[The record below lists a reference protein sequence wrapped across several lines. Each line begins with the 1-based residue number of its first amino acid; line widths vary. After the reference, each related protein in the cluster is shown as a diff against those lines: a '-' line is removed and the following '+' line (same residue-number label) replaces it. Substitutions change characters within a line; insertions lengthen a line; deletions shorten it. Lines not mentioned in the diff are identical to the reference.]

1 MILNVLQVS
10 ALLVCFNRFHNH
22 VVEQLALINES
33 GRFSLPAHISEDETA
48 TYEEALSRRDNNL
61 FQTARLV
68 TSGLYVQIVLND
80 YVRTILNLQ
89 RVDSTW
95 NLDPRIN
102 VKGNPA
108 APNVEEATG
117 NQVSVEF
124 NLIYRWHS
132 TISSKG
138 ERWLYDHLARI
149 CHEPR
154 TETLTME
161 QLRNGMRQFA
171 AETPVDPGQRTFDG
185 MQRDA
190 HGHFND
196 GQLVSILKE
205 ATEDVAASFGPR
217 QVPVALKIIEV
228 MGIQQARYWGVASLN
243 EMRAFFGMVPHKSF
257 TDVNSDPGREHYS
270 PQMTIG

>member
-1 MILNVLQVS
+1 VS
-10 ALLVCFNRFHNH
+10 ALLVCFNRFHNY
-22 VVEQLALINES
+22 VVDQLALINEN
-33 GRFSLPAHISEDETA
+33 GRFSLPSHVNEDGTA
-48 TYEEALSRRDNNL
+48 AYEKAIAKRDNDL

-68 TSGLYVQIVLND
+68 TGGLYVQIVLND

-102 VKGNPA
+102 VKGDPA
-108 APNVEEATG
+108 APSIEQATG

-138 ERWLYDHLARI
+138 ERWLNDHLSKI

-154 TETLTME
+154 SETSTME

-171 AETPVDPGQRTFDG
+171 AQTPADPGQRTFG
-185 MQRDA
+185 GLQRDA
-190 HGHFND
+190 HGHFDNAE
-196 GQLVSILKE
+196 LVNILTE

-217 QVPVALKIIEV
+217 QVPVALKVIEV

-243 EMRAFFGMVPHKSF
+243 EVRAFFGMVPHKSF
-257 TDVNSDPGREHYS
+257 TDVNSDPGRKSYLFVGS
-270 PQMTIG
+270 TS